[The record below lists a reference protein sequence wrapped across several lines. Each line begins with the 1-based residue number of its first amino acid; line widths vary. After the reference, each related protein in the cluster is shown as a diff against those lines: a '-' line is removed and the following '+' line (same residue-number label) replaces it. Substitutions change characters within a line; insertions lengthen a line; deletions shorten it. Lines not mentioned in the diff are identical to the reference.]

1 MRRCAPQATS
11 RARAD
16 GRALRGR
23 RIGKPGVSRRPSR
36 PSPPHT
42 AGRALAWPVA
52 LALCLPGPPPRAAAY
67 LPGAAEPDPP
77 TGEPSSPAIPAEP
90 LRGTGIRWALGPIR
104 QSGSLALD
112 LRALR
117 LDNGTSSRQAVVA
130 GDIDWASYVW
140 EPWFIQLRAGL
151 GLVAGRDHASSE
163 GGAGNSQGST
173 GLTGRV
179 AVAVFPAS
187 RFPFELRAEVSDSR
201 SRGDTLGLD
210 TRTERLSLS
219 QSWRPARGND
229 SVQLQIDRSRLLPQD
244 GSSDTLTALQL
255 VATRQL
261 RDQFIELGGQFSRND
276 RSDTGQSTSHHA
288 LNARHSWTPSPEL
301 RVESMATQS
310 QLRLRS
316 DNAAELGSDVR
327 QVATFASWR
336 PDPRHPLYRADSPLQ
351 VTASA
356 RWVESEARSGDSGNR
371 LRAVNATLGVVKEY
385 GRHWRVAGAAA
396 FGRTDGSTADATTSG
411 SANANLSYTPDMI
424 PLGAWQYIPSA
435 SASLA
440 LSQSSAADSDR
451 RAAGLQFNHAVS
463 RSVPLGEGSSLAF
476 NLAQNIGLIRES
488 SQAEMS
494 RAIAHS
500 ASVFWQEYS
509 GGADQTYAGLSV
521 SDSRTRAQERGSFQL
536 VNLQFTRRTQ
546 LARFASW
553 SANLTVQA
561 TRSDTASLDPFSG
574 QVRSAA
580 SGWQQYH
587 SGSVSYENQRA
598 FGVPRLRFTL
608 LLSAS
613 SAQLERRAAGDI
625 DAPRERISESLEAR
639 LDYGIGRLETRLS
652 ARHAQVD
659 GRPVTSVFARVQ
671 RRF

>member
-1 MRRCAPQATS
+1 M
-11 RARAD
+11 
-16 GRALRGR
+16 
-23 RIGKPGVSRRPSR
+23 
-36 PSPPHT
+36 
-42 AGRALAWPVA
+42 
-52 LALCLPGPPPRAAAY
+52 ALCLPGPSPHAAAF

-77 TGEPSSPAIPAEP
+77 TGEPATPAIPTDP
-90 LRGTGIRWALGPIR
+90 LRSEGIRWALGPIR
-104 QSGSLALD
+104 QSGMLALD
-112 LRALR
+112 FRGLQV
-117 LDNGTSSRQAVVA
+117 DNGTRSRQAVIT

-151 GLVAGRDHASSE
+151 GLVAARDQAVSE
-163 GGAGNSQGST
+163 GQANHAQQTT
-173 GLTGRV
+173 GLTGRF

-187 RFPFELRAEVSDSR
+187 RFPFEFRAEVSDSR
-201 SRGDTLGLD
+201 SRGDSLGID

-229 SVQLQIDRSRLLPQD
+229 SLQLQFDRSRLLPQD
-244 GSSDTLTALQL
+244 GTSDTLTALQL
-255 VATRQL
+255 IATRQAA
-261 RDQFIELGGQFSRND
+261 DQQIELGAQFSRNE
-276 RSDTGQSTSHHA
+276 RSDTGQSTRNQV

-301 RVESMATQS
+301 RFDSMATHS

-316 DNAAELGSDVR
+316 DSAPELGSDVR
-327 QVATFASWR
+327 QIASFASWR
-336 PDPRHPLYRADSPLQ
+336 PGPRHPLYRADSPLQ

-356 RWVESEARSGDSGNR
+356 RWVESGSSSGATGNSV
-371 LRAVNATLGVVKEY
+371 RAAHATLGVAKEF

-396 FGRTDGSTADATTSG
+396 LGRIDGSAADATTSR

-424 PLGAWQYIPSA
+424 PFGGWQYTPSA

-440 LSQSSAADSDR
+440 LSQNSGAGDGDHR
-451 RAAGLQFNHAVS
+451 RATGLQLNHAVS
-463 RSVPLGEGSSLAF
+463 RSVPLGEGSSLSF
-476 NLAQNIGLIRES
+476 NLAQSLGAVTES
-488 SQAEMS
+488 SQTETS
-494 RAIAHS
+494 TAIAHS
-500 ASVFWQEYS
+500 ASVFWQDFS

-536 VNLQFTRRTQ
+536 VNVQFTRRSQ
-546 LARFASW
+546 LARFTSW
-553 SANLTVQA
+553 SANLTLQA
-561 TRSDTASLDPFSG
+561 NRSDSTALDPFSG
-574 QVRSAA
+574 EVRHAA

-608 LLSAS
+608 LASAS

-659 GRPVTSVFARVQ
+659 GRPVTSLFARVQ